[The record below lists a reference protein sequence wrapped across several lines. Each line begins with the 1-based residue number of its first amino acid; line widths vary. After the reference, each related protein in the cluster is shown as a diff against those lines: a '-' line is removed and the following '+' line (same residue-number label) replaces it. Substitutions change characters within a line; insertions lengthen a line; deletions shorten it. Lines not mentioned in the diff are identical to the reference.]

1 MEQRPTFAG
10 ETLEHLTRVA
20 RLPLSG
26 ERQAAAGGALGVVY
40 GLIDL
45 LDDLELGE
53 TPPATAFDPRW
64 E

>member
-1 MEQRPTFAG
+1 MEQRPSFAG
-10 ETLEHLTRVA
+10 ETCEHLTRVA
-20 RLPLSG
+20 RLPLSA
-26 ERQAAAGGALGVVY
+26 ERQEVTGGALGAIY